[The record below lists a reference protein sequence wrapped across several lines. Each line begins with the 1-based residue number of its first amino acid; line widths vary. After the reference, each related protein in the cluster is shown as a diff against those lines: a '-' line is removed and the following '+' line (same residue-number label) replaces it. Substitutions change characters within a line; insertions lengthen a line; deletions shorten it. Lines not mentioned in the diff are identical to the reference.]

1 MKESNLPMK
10 TMFFCSCMIVLCVGF
25 VVLSKHISNEPIE
38 RNEIKPTVKAQKDSV
53 KTTCPHC
60 GYKVSI
66 ECNES
71 NTTYK
76 NL

>member
-1 MKESNLPMK
+1 MKDNIITKL
-10 TMFFCSCMIVLCVGF
+10 MFFSCCMIFLCVAF
-25 VVLSKHISNEPIE
+25 LVLSKHISNEPMT
-38 RNEIKPTVKAQKDSV
+38 NEVPTVVLPKKDSV
-53 KTTCPHC
+53 ITTCPHC

>member
-1 MKESNLPMK
+1 MKDNIITKL
-10 TMFFCSCMIVLCVGF
+10 MFFSCCMIFLTVGF
-25 VVLSKHISNEPIE
+25 VVLSKHISNEPMNT
-38 RNEIKPTVKAQKDSV
+38 NEIPTVIQPQKDSV
-53 KTTCPHC
+53 ITTCPHC

-76 NL
+76 NN